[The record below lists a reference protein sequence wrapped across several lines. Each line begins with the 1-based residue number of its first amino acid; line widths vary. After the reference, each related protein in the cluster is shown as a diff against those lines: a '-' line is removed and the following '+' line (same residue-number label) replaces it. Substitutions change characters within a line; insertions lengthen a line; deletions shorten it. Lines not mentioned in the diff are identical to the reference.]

1 MKSKRQPKNAFIF
14 TDVIIQKTNINI
26 IIKNQTLFEIYNIT
40 ILDQRLAGDIA
51 WSKSMA
57 RRVFPTERR
66 GGPQEG
72 LHFHSQAR
80 LIEYLENY
88 AHKCKES
95 SLEVSK
101 SSLT

>member
-1 MKSKRQPKNAFIF
+1 
-14 TDVIIQKTNINI
+14 
-26 IIKNQTLFEIYNIT
+26 
-40 ILDQRLAGDIA
+40 LDQRLAGDIA
-51 WSKSMA
+51 WSELMA
-57 RRVFPTERR
+57 RRAFPTERR
-66 GGPQEG
+66 GGPQDG

-88 AHKCKES
+88 AHRCKES

>member
-1 MKSKRQPKNAFIF
+1 
-14 TDVIIQKTNINI
+14 
-26 IIKNQTLFEIYNIT
+26 
-40 ILDQRLAGDIA
+40 
-51 WSKSMA
+51 MA
-57 RRVFPTERR
+57 RRGVPTERR
-66 GGPQEG
+66 GGPLDG

-88 AHKCKES
+88 APKCKES